1 MGMDTTIT
9 TCNTAIPDAAS
20 EILGK
25 NTGEK
30 NPGSPTMF
38 STSVVKGNLKK
49 MCYKTEG
56 AEAYRKGNKR
66 IQKAVKKAKK
76 DWIGHQCEELK
87 TCLHKNNSKRTHQL
101 VKDLNSEKQGSFTTI
116 QDKSW
121 KYLTE
126 KQDFLSRWT
135 EHCLE
140 NTIKR
145 IMVIMQ
151 F

>member
-1 MGMDTTIT
+1 
-9 TCNTAIPDAAS
+9 
-20 EILGK
+20 
-25 NTGEK
+25 
-30 NPGSPTMF
+30 
-38 STSVVKGNLKK
+38 
-49 MCYKTEG
+49 MCYETEG
-56 AEAYRKGNKR
+56 AEAYRKANKR
-66 IQKAVKKAKK
+66 IQKAMKKAKE
-76 DWIGHQCEELK
+76 DWIGIQCEKIK
-87 TCLHKNNSKRTHQL
+87 TCPNKNNSKRTYQL

-145 IMVIMQ
+145 IMVMMQ